1 MLTET
6 AFLQLVKDELAL
18 PLVES
23 DLTDDFDR
31 VVAWDSI
38 HLLRLVA
45 AVEKHTGR
53 RAPLGRL
60 LAERNLRGI
69 YQLLAA

>member
-6 AFLQLVKDELAL
+6 DFLQLVKDELAL
-18 PLVES
+18 PLVQS
-23 DLTDDFDR
+23 DLEDDFDR

-38 HLLRLVA
+38 HLLKLVA
-45 AVEKHTGR
+45 AAEKYTGK
-53 RAPLGRL
+53 RAPLGKL

-69 YQLLAA
+69 YQLLSA